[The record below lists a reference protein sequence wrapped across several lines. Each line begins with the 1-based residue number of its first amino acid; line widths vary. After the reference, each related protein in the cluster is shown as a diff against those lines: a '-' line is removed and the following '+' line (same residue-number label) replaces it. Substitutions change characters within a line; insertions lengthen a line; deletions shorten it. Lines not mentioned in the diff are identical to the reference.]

1 MIALVRAVIARSTW
15 SRSMLAVTGSQS
27 TKTGVA
33 PQCSTV
39 LEVAMK
45 VIGVVMTSS
54 PGPTSRPFRA
64 RNNAVVAENSP
75 TAPDTPR

>member
-1 MIALVRAVIARSTW
+1 
-15 SRSMLAVTGSQS
+15 MLAVIGSQS

-33 PQCSTV
+33 PACSMV

-54 PGPTSRPFRA
+54 PGPMSSPFSA
-64 RNNAVVAENSP
+64 RNSAVVAENSP